1 MTSQRT
7 PSFLCVNS
15 RRVPSPSSAALH
27 CPFLRLRFG
36 SGFVYAPV
44 QTEAMELIARF
55 PEALWDVLLFS
66 LCGALGQLVIF
77 YNIREFGSVASTTI
91 TVTRWVFR
99 VCRC

>member
-1 MTSQRT
+1 M
-7 PSFLCVNS
+7 CG
-15 RRVPSPSSAALH
+15 
-27 CPFLRLRFG
+27 C
-36 SGFVYAPV
+36 GFVYAPV

-91 TVTRWVFR
+91 TVTRWVLGSVGFT
-99 VCRC
+99 VCRARRRPGYLCTCAPCATFAVCAY